1 MLDVLDTA
9 HPILTLTVVVVL
21 LVALWMISRLHREIR
36 VLQSRLD
43 SVEAEQKA
51 MDEGLEM
58 LSPSHAIQAQLD
70 ADRPITGSVQLP
82 AHMMQKPD
90 KPLA

>member
-1 MLDVLDTA
+1 MLDILDTA
-9 HPILTLTVVVVL
+9 HPILTLTVVAVL

-51 MDEGLEM
+51 MDEAVEM
-58 LSPSHAIQAQLD
+58 LSPSHALQAQVD
-70 ADRPITGSVQLP
+70 AEVPITGSVKLP
-82 AHMMQKPD
+82 AHLMQKPEQ
-90 KPLA
+90 PVS